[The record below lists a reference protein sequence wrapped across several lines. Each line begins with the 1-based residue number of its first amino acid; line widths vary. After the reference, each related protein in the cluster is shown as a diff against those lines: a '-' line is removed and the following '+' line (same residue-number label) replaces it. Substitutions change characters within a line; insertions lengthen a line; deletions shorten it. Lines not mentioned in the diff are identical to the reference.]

1 MVMGRGRPMCLP
13 YINVKESS
21 TNIIIIATL
30 SNLSADVSPM
40 PYNKHK
46 NITLAAAGENDFTL
60 HNICRH
66 CFEKAH
72 ITTD

>member
-1 MVMGRGRPMCLP
+1 MGRGRPMCLP

-21 TNIIIIATL
+21 TNVIIITTL

-40 PYNKHK
+40 PYNKH
-46 NITLAAAGENDFTL
+46 NNRTLTAADENDFTL
-60 HNICRH
+60 QNICRH
-66 CFEKAH
+66 CFGKAH